1 MFGHQHD
8 PQAIPAWSSAPGRPG
23 ASAPSSPEQVRDHV
37 LDPHLFTAATT
48 AAGTDT
54 DGMSIRVGQHSTEA
68 VLSGTSTSPHQLE
81 AATSDTRTLAAP
93 ACLRS
98 AVQAPVG
105 VLHLEPPGAVE
116 LDAPHLG
123 SASTSLPARG
133 SRPSVAPVMDER
145 SQLWTPPVR
154 DPGPPRRNRTWRRR
168 RTRALAQG
176 SATRVPSVERPLSS
190 WEPVSVGEACGYAVR
205 FAADYL
211 SWDEHEPA
219 RRTSALRTYLADP
232 GMTDIGWSGHGR
244 QRADLVTA
252 GRTVSLA
259 QGRVVVVEITARIV
273 GYHRVDVAPEQIWR
287 PPVGEA
293 TPPLAFAPASAP
305 PPTVSGWEPGAAW
318 WVRIAPPVCRDHDGR
333 LVIDLGLDL
342 GTRS

>member
-1 MFGHQHD
+1 MFGHQHE
-8 PQAIPAWSSAPGRPG
+8 PQTIPAWSSAPGRLG
-23 ASAPSSPEQVRDHV
+23 ASAPSSPEQVRDHG
-37 LDPHLFTAATT
+37 LNPHLSLEATST
-48 AAGTDT
+48 AGTDT
-54 DGMSIRVGQHSTEA
+54 DGMSIREGQPFTEA
-68 VLSGTSTSPHQLE
+68 VLGATSTSPHQLE
-81 AATSDTRTLAAP
+81 AATSDTRTSAAQV
-93 ACLRS
+93 CLRS

-105 VLHLEPPGAVE
+105 GLHLESPGAVE
-116 LDAPHLG
+116 LRAPHLG
-123 SASTSLPARG
+123 SAPTSPPARG
-133 SRPSVAPVMDER
+133 SHPSVDPVMNER

-154 DPGPPRRNRTWRRR
+154 DPGSPRRNRTWRRR

-176 SATRVPSVERPLSS
+176 SATRVLSVERPLSS
-190 WEPVSVGEACGYAVR
+190 WEPVSAGEACGYAVR

-219 RRTSALRTYLADP
+219 RRTAALRTYLADP

-252 GRTVSLA
+252 GRTVILA
-259 QGRVVVVEITARIV
+259 QGRVVVVEVTARIV
-273 GYHRVDVAPEQIWR
+273 GYHRVEVAPEEIWR

-333 LVIDLGLDL
+333 LVIDLSLDL
-342 GTRS
+342 STRS